1 MFRQISIT
9 LLAALLVLI
18 HTLVAEPTLATPT
31 CDSEKCILPD
41 CLCMSTMPPMGL
53 KPEEIPQMVFLTFDD
68 AVADVMYPTYQKILH
83 NRTNPNG
90 CNIGMTFYVTH
101 EGTNYRLVNELYN
114 RGNEIASHTV
124 THKMDYDYW
133 TNTSVEFWQREA
145 GYQRYLL
152 HTHSN
157 IPLNKIQGFRAPFLQ
172 TGGDVTHGAL
182 RKLGMTFDSS
192 YTTTQ
197 FMDPPIWP
205 FTMDYGLTHEC
216 IMPPC
221 SKDKHP
227 GLWTVPMIEFRNGEN
242 GALCKMADACF
253 PPYLTR
259 PHFAN
264 QTAKEVFD
272 YFMFNFKR
280 FNKTRAPFSINQHMY
295 WFLLENQAILEGFLQ
310 FLDHLGSLDYVYI
323 VPVSK
328 GIEWLKNPK
337 TLAEMQTKNVFSCD
351 STSDNM
357 APCLKPQ
364 VCYYTTSIPGGTRF
378 MGSCNSCPAEY
389 PWLLDHDDEF
399 MMQSTSTK
407 VETTLTTTQAL
418 PITMQTTPATG
429 SATHL
434 GYQLVISVL
443 LVVQGF
449 VLSFFQFFG

>member
-1 MFRQISIT
+1 MFHQISVT
-9 LLAALLVLI
+9 LLAIMVVLI
-18 HTLVAEPTLATPT
+18 QTLVAEPTLPMAT

-41 CLCMSTMPPMGL
+41 CLCMSTMPPLGL

-68 AVADVMYPTYQKILH
+68 AVADVMYSTYQKIFH

-90 CNIGMTFYVTH
+90 CNIVMTFYVTH

-114 RGNEIASHTV
+114 RGNEMASHTV
-124 THKMDYDYW
+124 SHKMNYHYW

-145 GYQRYLL
+145 GYQRYFL
-152 HTHSN
+152 HTYGN

-172 TGGDVTHGAL
+172 TGGDATQSAL
-182 RKLGMTFDSS
+182 RRLGMTFDSS
-192 YTTTQ
+192 YTTIQ
-197 FMDPPIWP
+197 LMDPPIWP

-216 IMPPC
+216 IIPSC

-227 GLWTVPMIEFRNGEN
+227 GFWTIPMIEFRNGEN
-242 GALCKMADACF
+242 GALCKMADTCF

-264 QTAKEVFD
+264 QTTKEVFD

-310 FLDHLGSLDYVYI
+310 FLDYLASLDYVYI
-323 VPVSK
+323 VPISK

-351 STSDNM
+351 STSANM
-357 APCLKPQ
+357 APCPKPQ
-364 VCYYTTSIPGGTRF
+364 VCYYTTSIPGGARL

-389 PWLLDHDDEF
+389 PWLLDHDDDLI
-399 MMQSTSTK
+399 MQSTSTK
-407 VETTLTTTQAL
+407 QETTSTTTQAL
-418 PITMQTTPATG
+418 PMTMQTTSATG

-434 GYQLVISVL
+434 GYQLVINVI
-443 LVVQGF
+443 LVIQGF
-449 VLSFFQFFG
+449 VVSFCHFFC